1 MEKQKR
7 QNRPTDQNRKYIVFF
22 LIISLFVHFLIAL
35 SFTKY
40 GEYFANTWEFE
51 KQKIE
56 EPKIQFVDVAEL
68 DRMRGE
74 LAEQDKANE
83 KKPAKD
89 AKFLSE
95 KNNTVDKETKSA
107 NRGDFQN
114 KKSTL
119 PTKAT
124 ATAQAQQQQQ
134 AAPEVKSAEME
145 TFAHGDLKAP
155 AKKPKKAQTVSDLRL
170 NAVQEMS
177 NAAASD
183 ASQTNDYL
191 KDVAIGAETH
201 LNTREFL
208 YYTYFNRIKKK
219 LREHW
224 EPLIHTRVR
233 EMVRS
238 GRQIATINNGPK
250 VTRLVITLDD
260 HGGLSKVQVSTTS
273 GLMDLDDVALEA
285 LRVSAPFPNP
295 PKDLIE
301 NGYVRIN
308 WDFILES

>member
-1 MEKQKR
+1 MQKQTR
-7 QNRPTDQNRKYIVFF
+7 QKRPTDQNRKIVVSF
-22 LIISLFVHFLIAL
+22 LIISLFLHFLLAL

-40 GEYFANTWEFE
+40 GEYFASQWELE
-51 KQKIE
+51 KQK
-56 EPKIQFVDVAEL
+56 PKQPEIQFVDVAEM
-68 DRMRGE
+68 DRLRGE
-74 LAEQDKANE
+74 LAEQNNNE

-95 KNNTVDKETKSA
+95 KNNKVEKETKAA

-114 KKSTL
+114 KKN
-119 PTKAT
+119 
-124 ATAQAQQQQQ
+124 AQQAKPAAAAQTQQQQQ
-134 AAPEVKSAEME
+134 AQQEVKSAEME
-145 TFAHGDLKAP
+145 TFAHGDLQAP
-155 AKKPKKAQTVSDLRL
+155 AKKPKKAQSISDLRM

-177 NAAASD
+177 NMAASEV
-183 ASQTNDYL
+183 SQTNDYL

-201 LNTREFL
+201 LNAREFL

-233 EMVRS
+233 DMARS
-238 GRQIATINNGPK
+238 GRQIASANGPK

-260 HGGLSKVQVSTTS
+260 KGGLSKVQVSTTS
-273 GLMDLDDVALEA
+273 GLLDLDDVALEA